1 MDKTETLQA
10 WNYDGTPRTLTW
22 MNRSP
27 ISGKWQ
33 IPAGVTTTKPPK
45 AKAGYTLTF
54 DGGKWTQTKEE
65 TKEEPKPAEP
75 TAEELKAQELAQLD
89 AEYESA
95 KKTLAE
101 YYIDALIHGDT
112 DLMDELKAEMLSLDE
127 EYASEREGMEG

>member
-10 WNYDGTPRTLTW
+10 WNYDGIPRTLTW

-54 DGGKWTQTKEE
+54 DDGKWTQTKDEAK
-65 TKEEPKPAEP
+65 KEQKPAEP
-75 TAEELKAQELAQLD
+75 TAEEKKAQELAQLD

-127 EYASEREGMEG
+127 EYASEREGLEG

>member
-33 IPAGVTTTKPPK
+33 IPAGVITTKPPEQK
-45 AKAGYTLTF
+45 DGYTLFF
-54 DGGKWTQTKEE
+54 DGEKWTQTK
-65 TKEEPKPAEP
+65 KEEPKSAEP

-89 AEYESA
+89 AEYENA

-112 DLMDELKAEMLSLDE
+112 DLMEELKAEMLSLDE
-127 EYASEREGMEG
+127 EYASEREGLEG

>member
-10 WNYDGTPRTLTW
+10 WNYDGTSRTLTW

-54 DGGKWTQTKEE
+54 DGGEWTQTKE
-65 TKEEPKPAEP
+65 AEP

-89 AEYESA
+89 AEYENA

-112 DLMDELKAEMLSLDE
+112 ELMEELKTEMLSLDE
-127 EYASEREGMEG
+127 EYAAEREGMEG